1 MFEDAVKIYKK
12 CLDEKYVYAQILD
25 KYKNT
30 YNSILEEQDLKELFI
45 PSNTNILQIL
55 ANIDNIE
62 NISIPL
68 TTLELRWLKT
78 IMQDPRFDLFVDEN
92 IKSDLEKLV
101 NDVEIFDLSSYKIF
115 DYETNKYTNIVNKNL
130 INTINRINKKKFT
143 EELDKLNYYSLK
155 NHCFK

>member
-1 MFEDAVKIYKK
+1 
-12 CLDEKYVYAQILD
+12 
-25 KYKNT
+25 
-30 YNSILEEQDLKELFI
+30 
-45 PSNTNILQIL
+45 
-55 ANIDNIE
+55 
-62 NISIPL
+62 
-68 TTLELRWLKT
+68 
-78 IMQDPRFDLFVDEN
+78 MQDPRFDLFVDEN